1 MGRVLET
8 LISAHF
14 LKMTMP
20 LPLNYVVFGEDNM
33 EQLLAR
39 LRQATTREE
48 AETCL
53 NQLWQR
59 MGEINTYYRNKF
71 GMDDPPAEWLEM
83 GKRIEDMRVQGVS
96 PSEICKKLHIKK
108 VMYLHILTEYT
119 SYKRRAVEAE
129 SNLLE

>member
-1 MGRVLET
+1 MEKLLE
-8 LISAHF
+8 
-14 LKMTMP
+14 
-20 LPLNYVVFGEDNM
+20 
-33 EQLLAR
+33 R

-71 GMDDPPAEWLEM
+71 GMDEPPEEWLKL
-83 GKRIEDMRVQGVS
+83 GKRIEDMRAQGVA

-108 VMYLHILTEYT
+108 AMYLHILAEYIG
-119 SYKRRAVEAE
+119 YRRRAVEAE

>member
-1 MGRVLET
+1 MEKLLE
-8 LISAHF
+8 
-14 LKMTMP
+14 
-20 LPLNYVVFGEDNM
+20 
-33 EQLLAR
+33 R

-71 GMDDPPAEWLEM
+71 GMDEPPEEWLEL
-83 GKRIEDMRVQGVS
+83 GKRIEDMRGQGVS
-96 PSEICKKLHIKK
+96 PSEICKRLHIKK
-108 VMYLHILTEYT
+108 AMYLHILAEYIG
-119 SYKRRAVEAE
+119 YRRRAVEAE